1 MKKMN
6 ALGVVSYEENS
17 RFSAAGAHYVKQ
29 HDLQNYMDADI
40 LTMASLQSFQ
50 KEEHLIRTG
59 TTSDYLYFLVEGSM
73 MVYSYPSDTQNIC
86 IDFVTIATPLGKRH
100 HYGGFCLKAVSRLLL
115 IVFVFRF
122 P

>member
-1 MKKMN
+1 MKKIHDSQ
-6 ALGVVSYEENS
+6 LL
-17 RFSAAGAHYVKQ
+17 AAYVKQ

-73 MVYSYPSDTQNIC
+73 MVYSYPSDTQIFAL
-86 IDFVTIATPLGKRH
+86 ILSQSLRHWGKRH
-100 HYGGFCLKAVSRLLL
+100 HYGAFCLKAVSRLLL